1 MDVKQIQ
8 AIDARVDEIVAGS
21 NFAASAA
28 RMADAR
34 GLSGV
39 EAIQYAAGLVDAAR
53 QRVRS
58 DYLQSR
64 AKGQAEEKERIAAIL
79 YSPAAQGQEGRAAEL
94 AFRTDK
100 TADQAI
106 AILRDGCASGGG
118 ASDADSLAASILDAG
133 GE

>member
-34 GLSGV
+34 GLSGI

-53 QRVRS
+53 QRVRA
-58 DYLQSR
+58 DYLESR
-64 AKGQAEEKERIAAIL
+64 AKGQAQEKERIAAII
-79 YSPAAQGQEGRAAEL
+79 YHPAAQGQPARAQEL
-94 AFRTDK
+94 AFRSDK

-106 AILRDGCASGGG
+106 AILRDGCTSVSGD
-118 ASDADSLAASILDAG
+118 SDADSLAASIIQAG